1 MSYEMKQCPK
11 CGRLISPALAEV
23 SWGSTSNTT
32 TYEVVYRCGFCALK
46 DRYDGHITQRTFTG
60 GTTNR

>member
-23 SWGSTSNTT
+23 SFGSTSNTT
-32 TYEVVYRCGFCALK
+32 TYEVIYKCEFCALR
-46 DRYDGHITQRTFTG
+46 DRYYGHIIQQKTTG